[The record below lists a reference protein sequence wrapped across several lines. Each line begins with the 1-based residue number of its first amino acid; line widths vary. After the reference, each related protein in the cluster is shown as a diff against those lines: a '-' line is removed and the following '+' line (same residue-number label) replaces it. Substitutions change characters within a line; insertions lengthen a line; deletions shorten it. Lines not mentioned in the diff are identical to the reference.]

1 MPKTLIF
8 TKLDGEADRI
18 LDELGD
24 RTGLAGRDG
33 GDRRIFD
40 FEGAPGDVDALAE
53 LEGIDPSW
61 PEHVRLENNPQR
73 PG

>member
-18 LDELGD
+18 LDELGR
-24 RTGLAGRDG
+24 RTGLACRDG

-40 FEGAPGDVDALAE
+40 FEGAPGDVDAVAQ
-53 LEGIDPSW
+53 LEAIDASW
-61 PEHVRLENNPQR
+61 PDHIRLENNPER
-73 PG
+73 AD

>member
-8 TKLDGEADRI
+8 TKLDDEADRI
-18 LDELGD
+18 LDELAR
-24 RTGLAGRDG
+24 RTGLASRDG

-40 FEGAPGDVDALAE
+40 FEGAPADVDALRE
-53 LEGIDPSW
+53 LESIDAAW
-61 PEHVRLENNPQR
+61 PEHVRLENNPER

>member
-18 LDELGD
+18 LDELGR
-24 RTGLAGRDG
+24 RTGLACRDG

-40 FEGAPGDVDALAE
+40 FEGAPQDVDALGE
-53 LEGIDPSW
+53 LEDIDPSW
-61 PEHVRLENNPQR
+61 PEHVRLENAPGR
-73 PG
+73 PA

>member
-8 TKLDGEADRI
+8 TKLDDEADRI
-18 LDELGD
+18 LDELG
-24 RTGLAGRDG
+24 RLTGLASRDG

-40 FEGAPGDVDALAE
+40 FEGAPTEIDALRE
-53 LEGIDPSW
+53 LEGIDPAW
-61 PEHVRLENNPQR
+61 PEHVRLENNPER

>member
-18 LDELGD
+18 LDELGH
-24 RTGLAGRDG
+24 RTGLACRDG

-40 FEGAPGDVDALAE
+40 FEGAPGDIDALAE

-61 PEHVRLENNPQR
+61 PEHVRLENHPQR
-73 PG
+73 PE

>member
-8 TKLDGEADRI
+8 TKLDAEADRI
-18 LDELGD
+18 LDELGR
-24 RTGLAGRDG
+24 RTGLACRDG

-40 FEGAPGDVDALAE
+40 FEGAPADVDALRE

-61 PEHVRLENNPQR
+61 PEHVRLENNPGR
-73 PG
+73 PS

>member
-8 TKLDGEADRI
+8 TKLDDEADRI
-18 LDELGD
+18 LDELGH
-24 RTGLAGRDG
+24 RTGLACRDG

-53 LEGIDPSW
+53 LEAIDAAWS
-61 PEHVRLENNPQR
+61 EHVRLENSPER
-73 PG
+73 PS

>member
-24 RTGLAGRDG
+24 RTGLASREG

-40 FEGAPGDVDALAE
+40 FEGAPGEIDALRE
-53 LEGIDPSW
+53 LEDIDPRW

>member
-8 TKLDGEADRI
+8 LKLDGEADRI
-18 LDELGD
+18 LDELAR
-24 RTGLAGRDG
+24 RTGLASRDG

-40 FEGAPGDVDALAE
+40 FEGAPADIDALRE

-61 PEHVRLENNPQR
+61 PEHVRLENNPER
-73 PG
+73 PA

>member
-18 LDELGD
+18 LDELGR
-24 RTGLAGRDG
+24 RTGLACRDG

-40 FEGAPGDVDALAE
+40 FEGAPADVDALGE

-61 PEHVRLENNPQR
+61 PEHVRLENSPER
-73 PG
+73 SS

>member
-1 MPKTLIF
+1 VPKTLIF

-18 LDELGD
+18 LDELGR
-24 RTGLAGRDG
+24 RTGLAFRDG

-40 FEGAPGDVDALAE
+40 FEGAPVEVDALRE
-53 LEGIDPSW
+53 LEDIDPSW
-61 PEHVRLENNPQR
+61 TEHVRLENNPER

>member
-18 LDELGD
+18 LDELGH
-24 RTGLAGRDG
+24 RTGLACRDG
-33 GDRRIFD
+33 DDRRIFD
-40 FEGAPGDVDALAE
+40 FEGAPAHVDALRE

-61 PEHVRLENNPQR
+61 PKHVRLENSPDR
-73 PG
+73 PP

>member
-18 LDELGD
+18 LDELGR
-24 RTGLAGRDG
+24 RTGLACRDG
-33 GDRRIFD
+33 GGRRIFD
-40 FEGAPGDVDALAE
+40 FDWAPGDIDALAE

-73 PG
+73 PE

>member
-53 LEGIDPSW
+53 LEAIDPSW

-73 PG
+73 PE

>member
-8 TKLDGEADRI
+8 TKLDDQAEPI
-18 LDELGD
+18 LDELGR
-24 RTGLAGRDG
+24 RTGLACRDG

-53 LEGIDPSW
+53 LEAIDPKW
-61 PEHVRLENNPQR
+61 PEHVRLENNPA
-73 PG
+73 G